1 MDKDTKI
8 ELLKIVGMIIILI
21 SLIWGIVWLNK
32 NDGTNNNKISTSE
45 NSSNEDEIEDNETS
59 NSTEKE

>member
-32 NDGTNNNKISTSE
+32 NDGNNNNKISTSE